1 MAVSKFNADSGQDS
15 EVGVVGRDGSQADVV
30 NNRLAVDPSIVTNGL
45 GDILLQILSE
55 LKEIKIILKEIGD

>member
-1 MAVSKFNADSGQDS
+1 MAVTKVNTDS
-15 EVGVVGRDGSQADVV
+15 EQDQEVGIVGPDGSQAEVV
-30 NNRLAVDPSIVTNGL
+30 NNKLAVDPSIITNGL